1 MSDRVKNAFVT
12 GEAIVRNTQETSIVA
27 AGTVI
32 TANGN
37 VGPFDVS
44 NCTEGEVVIDI
55 TAVSGTTP
63 TINFFFEQLDFQ
75 SGKYVLVASAGT
87 IAQQT
92 GVATIG
98 VPVTNFGENV
108 RLRYVV
114 GGTTPSFTLGASFI
128 GKS

>member
-1 MSDRVKNAFVT
+1 MDRVKNAFVT
-12 GEAIVRNTQETSIVA
+12 GEAIVRNTQETAFILPA
-27 AGTVI
+27 TVI

-37 VGPFDVS
+37 AGPFDVS
-44 NCTEGEVVIDI
+44 NCVEGALIIDI
-55 TAVSGTTP
+55 TAVTGTTP
-63 TINFFFEQLDFQ
+63 TINFFLEELDFQ
-75 SGKYVLVASAGT
+75 SGKYIGVPSAGV

-92 GVATIG
+92 AVATII

-114 GGTTPSFTLGASFI
+114 GGTTPSFTLGASFT